1 MTFFVHFFDCRNIVF
16 NNPHKIRHFFK
27 FWQKNRH
34 FAVYTPF
41 FRLPPT
47 GPQGIL
53 PRYNNGHSATG
64 YDEEA
69 YTSWFCLSESYP
81 IYVLS
86 GFTKQASHPMISFY
100 GQFYGI
106 LAWNDEPD
114 YYADCKHWITKKRG
128 QNTRDDDAN
137 SFPVGIGIPDN
148 ACASNSLTMR
158 REYSQQKIWW
168 VGCAKMKRF
177 QNYRIRNDDLR
188 QPLVISKYL
197 LYVIHTKSFR
207 PKTTMEGGRYGEHG
221 KGWGRRVTKNGSGR
235 SVSACRPNG
244 PCVIIITS
252 APMQKSYFY
261 TLPFVPP
268 RAFLDPHPHA

>member
-1 MTFFVHFFDCRNIVF
+1 MTQTVF
-16 NNPHKIRHFFK
+16 Q
-27 FWQKNRH
+27 WGSE
-34 FAVYTPF
+34 
-41 FRLPPT
+41 FRT
-47 GPQGIL
+47 M
-53 PRYNNGHSATG
+53 RA
-64 YDEEA
+64 
-69 YTSWFCLSESYP
+69 
-81 IYVLS
+81 
-86 GFTKQASHPMISFY
+86 QAI
-100 GQFYGI
+100 
-106 LAWNDEPD
+106 
-114 YYADCKHWITKKRG
+114 
-128 QNTRDDDAN
+128 
-137 SFPVGIGIPDN
+137 
-148 ACASNSLTMR
+148 TMR

-268 RAFLDPHPHA
+268 RAFLDPHPHASALRISTYTHRTSRLPGG